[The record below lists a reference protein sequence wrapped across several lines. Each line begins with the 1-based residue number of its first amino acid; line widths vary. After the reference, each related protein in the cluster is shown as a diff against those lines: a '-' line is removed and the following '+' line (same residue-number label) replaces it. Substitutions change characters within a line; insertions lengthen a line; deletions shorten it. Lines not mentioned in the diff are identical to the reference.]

1 MSMILIGEAINGLQP
16 GIRQAILSRDKE
28 VIRQLARKQV
38 DAGAAFLDVSTGT
51 AWPKPA
57 EIMVWLVTT
66 IQEGVEVPI
75 SLNSRRLDVIEAGLR
90 VSRNPVMIN
99 AATGEKEKI
108 PFFMELAL
116 KHKADLVCLTMDEQ
130 GIPPH
135 AVGRISIAKR
145 ILDFAEQYS
154 FPRERIY
161 IDPVL
166 LPLKFFQAQGSIVL
180 EAIRGIALEKEPPHI
195 IAGISNCSQGMKQRT
210 LINRTFLSMAV
221 ACGLDT
227 VICDVLDADL
237 METIAAAEVILERRP
252 HSDPYAQET
261 KKASAAGDR

>member
-1 MSMILIGEAINGLQP
+1 MILIGEAINGLQP
-16 GIRQAILSRDKE
+16 AIRQAILSRDKE
-28 VIRQLARKQV
+28 AIRKLARTQV
-38 DAGAAFLDVSTGT
+38 DAGAAFLDLSTGT

-57 EIMVWLVTT
+57 EIMVWLVATV
-66 IQEGVEVPI
+66 QEAVEVPL

-90 VSRNPVMIN
+90 VCRNAAMIN

-108 PFFMELAL
+108 PFFMEMAL

-135 AVGRISIAKR
+135 AVGRISIAMR
-145 ILDFAEQYS
+145 IMDFAEQYA

-166 LPLKFFQAQGSIVL
+166 LPLKFFQAQGPIVL
-180 EAIRGIALEKEPPHI
+180 EAIRGIAQAKDSPHI
-195 IAGISNCSQGMKQRT
+195 IAGISNCSQGMKERA
-210 LINRTFLSMAV
+210 LINRTFLSMAI

-227 VICDVLDADL
+227 VICDVLDVDL
-237 METIAAAEVILERRP
+237 METISAAEVILERRAY
-252 HSDPYAQET
+252 SDQFAQEMR
-261 KKASAAGDR
+261 KALAGGER